1 MRSGHLCALS
11 RRLKGGWLP
20 ALCAV
25 ALVALGS
32 CAGVRRGP
40 ARETP
45 PEPHALEA
53 RGDSHLRSRTLD
65 IALAYREGGSRRK
78 PFALIRLTNRT
89 RAPIYPRLDQILQIE
104 TAGGTRKI
112 APTCD
117 RGNRRYPR
125 LAPRDALW
133 CPEFANPGY
142 SIDLPLAL
150 PEAPPPGDT
159 LVFDLVVPIVFDEGA
174 PVEIRFGNRVSR
186 DDWKLTLPA
195 APASGAV
202 LEPAGGDEPAIP

>member
-1 MRSGHLCALS
+1 MRSGHPRAFLEGV
-11 RRLKGGWLP
+11 KGGRLP

-32 CAGVRRGP
+32 CAGVRRWRAP
-40 ARETP
+40 SIP

-53 RGDSHLRSRTLD
+53 RGDSHLRSRALD

-78 PFALIRLTNRT
+78 PFALIRVTNRT

-104 TAGGTRKI
+104 TAGATRKL
-112 APTCD
+112 ALSCD
-117 RGNRRYPR
+117 RGSRRYPR

-186 DDWKLTLPA
+186 GDWKLTLPA
-195 APASGAV
+195 APAGATD
-202 LEPAGGDEPAIP
+202 LERVAGEDSAAR